1 VSPRLLTLLACL
13 VVLTGVVATGCSDR
27 SGDGPDVSPSP
38 SGGSAAVARVD
49 GVVVTQVDVDVV
61 RAEARLD
68 NRTVGAAAGRD
79 EAVRRELVRQAA
91 AGLGVTV
98 SDGVIAGRVSALE
111 QKVGGAGALQA
122 GLSRAR
128 MTTAQLRASIAFRLL
143 EEKLAAA
150 KFPRLAATR
159 AAARDFYER
168 HRVDLFTTAAK
179 VRLGDIVLPG
189 ELLAKKLERRLQNG
203 AAFAATARRYSMD
216 EETKQNGGML
226 GWIATASLPSEL
238 RAAIEGVAQGEV
250 SDPVRSSSRWHLLK
264 VLGRRASTVV
274 PFETVRSAVTDE
286 LTRRRRARA
295 MKDWLAREV
304 ERADVEI
311 VR

>member
-1 VSPRLLTLLACL
+1 VPPKLLTLLACL
-13 VVLTGVVATGCSDR
+13 VVLTGAVATACSDG
-27 SGDGPDVSPSP
+27 SGDGTNVSPSP

-49 GVVVTQVDVDVV
+49 GTAVTQEDVEVV
-61 RAEARLD
+61 RAEARLEG
-68 NRTVGAAAGRD
+68 RTIAAAAGRD
-79 EAVRRELVRQAA
+79 EAIRRELVSQAA
-91 AGLGVTV
+91 ARMGVSV
-98 SDGVIAGRVSALE
+98 SDAVIAARLSALE
-111 QKVGGAGALQA
+111 QKVGGADALQA

-150 KFPRLAATR
+150 RFPGLAATR

-168 HRVDLFTTAAK
+168 HRADLFTTAAK

-189 ELLAKKLERRLQNG
+189 ELLARKLERRLQHG

-226 GWIATASLPSEL
+226 GWIAVASLPSEL
-238 RAAIEGVAQGEV
+238 RAAIAGVAPGGV
-250 SDPVRSSSRWHLLK
+250 SDPVLSSSRWHLLK
-264 VLGRRASTVV
+264 VLDRRAPTLM
-274 PFETVRSAVTDE
+274 PFATVRSAVTDE
-286 LTRRRRARA
+286 LTRRRRAKA
-295 MKDWLAREV
+295 MKDWLAREMK
-304 ERADVEI
+304 RADVEI